1 MRIAIVSREY
11 PPDSTWGGVAT
22 GYYNLAK
29 GLVQQGHQVHV
40 ICQAVGKSSDY
51 IDEGVFVYRVGT
63 NWKRYSALGRI
74 NFTIYSWLKL
84 KKVIK
89 NYGVEVVETP
99 YWSAEGFLY
108 SLHRQTPLVVR
119 SQSSAHESIE
129 TGTYS
134 GIRELMNLKI
144 LSWLADFTARR
155 ADRIVADSKVN
166 YESVIGRLKID
177 PGKIEVAY
185 PATDVQRFRPVASS
199 IRDEL
204 GIGSDV
210 PLVMHV
216 GRLEAKKGVR
226 ILCQSIPNV
235 IQSIPSARFVLI
247 GRDTNNALGGGSFK
261 DYIELMAKE
270 QGFADNVMLI
280 DFLPEDKLIQLYS
293 ACDLFMLPSLEE
305 SFGAVVIEAMACGKP
320 VVSTRTGIALEL
332 EILACKGLE
341 VVPVGDTT
349 KLSEAVVRMLSLT
362 EEDKKQIGE
371 ENRRLVEERFS
382 LPMWVSKMTE
392 VYSEVLTNK
401 RKNEKP

>member
-40 ICQAVGKSSDY
+40 ICQAVGKSSDH

-84 KKVIK
+84 RRIIK
-89 NYGVEVVETP
+89 DYGVEVVETP
-99 YWSAEGFLY
+99 YWSAEGLLY
-108 SLHRQTPLVVR
+108 SLHRWTPLVVR

-144 LSWLADFTARR
+144 LSWLADFTVRR
-155 ADRIVADSKVN
+155 ADRIVADSRVN
-166 YESVIGRLKID
+166 YERVIGRLKID
-177 PGKIEVAY
+177 PEKIDVAY
-185 PATDVQRFRPVASS
+185 PATDVQRFKPVASS

-204 GIGSDV
+204 GIVGDV

-216 GRLEAKKGVR
+216 GRLEAKKG
-226 ILCQSIPNV
+226 IQNLLLAIPIIV
-235 IQSIPSARFVLI
+235 QKLPLSKFVLI
-247 GRDTNNALGGGSFK
+247 GRDTNNAPGGGSFK
-261 DYIELMAKE
+261 SYITLMAKE
-270 QGFADNVMLI
+270 HNFTQSLIFI

-293 ACDLFMLPSLEE
+293 ACDLFVLPSLEE
-305 SFGAVVIEAMACGKP
+305 SFGAVLIEAMACGKP
-320 VVSTRTGIALEL
+320 AVATRTGIALEL
-332 EILACKGLE
+332 ESLGLKGLK
-341 VVPVGDTT
+341 VVPLDDVQM
-349 KLSEAVVRMLSLT
+349 LSDAVVKMLLLT
-362 EEDKKQIGE
+362 EEDKKQIFR
-371 ENRRLVEERFS
+371 ENRGLVEERFS
-382 LPMWVSKMTE
+382 LPVWVSKMIN
-392 VYSEVLTNK
+392 VYEEVLAQS
-401 RKNEKP
+401 